1 MEETTPTGCE
11 ASAILIYLRE
21 SHGSCISGLSEVVR
35 RSWFLLFA
43 GRKGEG
49 VSQKIIS
56 RSSEEVVTSYVES
69 LCLVNL
75 GSTYKRSVERI
86 DVLHAT
92 QFGLLTIDVSL

>member
-1 MEETTPTGCE
+1 MAHAFRVCRKLLGGAGFCCLLGGKGRGC
-11 ASAILIYLRE
+11 
-21 SHGSCISGLSEVVR
+21 R
-35 RSWFLLFA
+35 RRLY
-43 GRKGEG
+43 
-49 VSQKIIS
+49 

-92 QFGLLTIDVSL
+92 QFGLLTIDV